1 MFGPAS
7 IGRAR
12 SCKERDARS
21 YLWDMGEAADAI
33 ARFTTGMDSVSYAEN
48 EIVRAAVERKF
59 EIIGEALPQLAKR
72 DPVLARRVPDCR
84 DIIAFRNL
92 LIHGYAVV
100 DHDEVWDAVQTSL
113 PGLRAAVAALLG
125 ELGPGIHY
133 SDRPMRPDF

>member
-1 MFGPAS
+1 M
-7 IGRAR
+7 R
-12 SCKERDARS
+12 
-21 YLWDMGEAADAI
+21 EAADAI

-100 DHDEVWDAVQTSL
+100 DPDEVWDAVQTSL